1 MALASVA
8 YQQEEY
14 QEFEEIEYRPVPTIE
29 SFHLHPGQMR
39 GIVGPVG
46 SGKTTG
52 ATWDVCRYLPLH
64 LAKNWGFKRSK
75 WVIVRNTYDELIDTT
90 QATVFEWFA
99 WGNYKTQRKT
109 YTLYHEEEGGFE
121 VEILFRSCDRIQ
133 DLKKFKSLEVT
144 GYWIDE
150 SIEVAGDI
158 KRILKTRI
166 GRYPSAKQAEKW
178 YKRKFG
184 PPPARFYEL
193 KKMPDGAIQ
202 KLFKTP
208 RFGIETTN
216 PPDVEHETYH
226 EFNWQTDVPGPI
238 PEQKPLKNHFGF
250 WQPPRENE
258 ANLRAGYYDDLIN
271 DYQDHIDWLEMYV
284 EGKPGVIVT
293 GKLVYNN
300 FKRGHHVA
308 LAKLLWSKIPLV
320 RGWDN
325 SGNIP
330 ACVVAGVPTPRQ
342 VHIFKEYNHDK
353 MNIVQFTKYVVHQCN
368 MDFPGAEWLD
378 WGDPAGENE
387 YSTKEGGWTSNA
399 KLMRDEGVNVQPSE
413 QNPAARYNSVD
424 DQLLVIDGMLI
435 DPSCVRLINGFMGGY
450 HYAEIGTGSGI
461 YQDKPTKNRFSHT
474 HDALQYVMVRLVAN
488 KRHTKNSGR
497 WKRRRRG
504 AMAV

>member
-1 MALASVA
+1 MPPLAA
-8 YQQEEY
+8 TAEGFQEP
-14 QEFEEIEYRPVPTIE
+14 EFDEIQYRPVPTIDA
-29 SFHLHPGQMR
+29 FHLHPGQIR

-52 ATWDVCRYLPLH
+52 ATWDVCRYLPLF
-64 LAKNWGFKRSK
+64 LAKNWGYKRSK

-90 QATVFEWFA
+90 QATVFDWFD
-99 WGNYKTQRKT
+99 WGRYQKQRKI
-109 YTLYHEEEGGFE
+109 YTLFHDDEDGFE
-121 VEILFRSCDRIQ
+121 VELLFRSCDRIQ

-166 GRYPSAKQAEKW
+166 GRYPAAKQAEKW
-178 YKRKFG
+178 YRQKF
-184 PPPARFYEL
+184 AQV
-193 KKMPDGAIQ
+193 PDHLYGVNKAGDKQ
-202 KLFKTP
+202 FKTP

-226 EFNWQTDVPGPI
+226 EFKWLTDVPGPM
-238 PEQKPLKNHFGF
+238 PETEPLKNHFGF

-271 DYQDHIDWLEMYV
+271 DYKDHQDWLEMYV

-300 FKRGHHVA
+300 FKRNYHVA
-308 LAKLLWSKIPLV
+308 KGPLIWSGNPLY

-330 ACVVAGVPTPRQ
+330 ACVVVGMPSPLMIHVFAE
-342 VHIFKEYNHDK
+342 FNHDK
-353 MNIVQFTKYVVHQCN
+353 MNIVQFTKYVVNECN
-368 MDFPGAEWLD
+368 IKFPGAEFTD
-378 WGDPAGENE
+378 WGDPAGENKF
-387 YSTKEGGWTSNA
+387 STKDGGWTSNA
-399 KLMRDEGVNVQPSE
+399 QLMRDEGVDVQASE
-413 QNPAARYNSVD
+413 QNPSARYNAVD

-435 DPSCVRLINGFMGGY
+435 DPSATRLVNGFMGGY
-450 HYAEIGTGSGI
+450 HYKEVGQSSGI
-461 YQDKPTKNRFSHT
+461 YMDTPEKNRFSHI
-474 HDALQYVMVRLVAN
+474 HDALQYVMVRLVSN
-488 KRHTKNSGR
+488 KKHKPKSGK
-497 WKRRRRG
+497 WKRRNRG

>member
-8 YQQEEY
+8 YRQEEY
-14 QEFEEIEYRPVPTIE
+14 EDYDQIEYRPVTTIDA
-29 SFHLHPGQMR
+29 FHLHPGQIR

-64 LAKNWGFKRSK
+64 LAKNWGFLRTK
-75 WVIVRNTYDELIDTT
+75 WVVVRNTYDELIDTT
-90 QATVFEWFA
+90 QATVFEWFG
-99 WGNYKTQRKT
+99 WGSYRAQRKI
-109 YTLYHEEEGGFE
+109 YNLFHEEHGGFE

-178 YKRKFG
+178 YKKKFG
-184 PPPARFYEL
+184 SVPPELYEL
-193 KKMPDGAIQ
+193 KRLPDGTDEQ
-202 KLFKTP
+202 QFKTP
-208 RFGIETTN
+208 RFGLETTN

-226 EFNWQTDVPGPI
+226 EFNWQTEVPGPI
-238 PEQKPLKNHFGF
+238 SEKQPLKNHYGF

-258 ANLRAGYYDDLIN
+258 ANLRAGYYDDLIT
-271 DYQDHIDWLEMYV
+271 DYADHPDWLAMYV
-284 EGKPGVIVT
+284 EGKPGIIVT

-300 FKRGHHVA
+300 FKRGYHVA
-308 LAKLLWSKIPLV
+308 KGPLIWDGIPLY

-330 ACVVAGVPTPRQ
+330 ACIVVGVPAPRTI
-342 VHIFKEYNHDK
+342 HIFKEFCHDK
-353 MNIVQFTKYVVHQCN
+353 MNIVQFTKYVIGQCN
-368 MDFPGAEWLD
+368 ILFGGAEFKD
-378 WGDPAGENE
+378 WGDPAGEAK
-387 YSTKEGGWTSNA
+387 YSTKDGGWTSNA
-399 KLMRDEGVNVQPSE
+399 ILMREEGVDVQPSE
-413 QNPAARYNSVD
+413 QNPSARYNAVD
-424 DQLLVIDGMLI
+424 DQLLVIDGALI

-450 HYAEIGTGSGI
+450 HYPEVGAGTGI
-461 YQDKPTKNRFSHT
+461 YMDKPSKNRFSHIQ
-474 HDALQYVMVRLVAN
+474 DALQYVMVRLVSN
-488 KRHTKNSGR
+488 KKHKSKSGK
-497 WKRRRRG
+497 WKRRNRS